1 MFPGQILRLAMIQIF
16 INFIETFPPILGTL
30 LMAMLTVVER
40 LALPVA
46 IAGFH
51 LPVWEAFTL
60 VILGNMVP
68 VVLILM
74 LAEKFH
80 KWISAHDHFFS
91 RGWIHSLD
99 HAQKKFARYEK
110 FGLIGLMLFLIVPTP
125 VNGAFSASLIAF
137 ILGYPMHKSLPY
149 LFAGVVLGN
158 LVTLSLTLGAVK
170 IF

>member
-1 MFPGQILRLAMIQIF
+1 MLQALIHFL
-16 INFIETFPPILGTL
+16 ETFPPVIGTL
-30 LMAMLTVVER
+30 LMATLPLVER
-40 LALPVA
+40 FALPVA

-51 LPVWEAFTL
+51 LPAWEAFLL
-60 VILGNMVP
+60 VVLGNMVP
-68 VVLILM
+68 VVAITL

-80 KWISAHDHFFS
+80 NWISTHDHFFA
-91 RGWIHSLD
+91 RGWIKSID

-110 FGLIGLMLFLIVPTP
+110 YGLIGLLLFLSIPSP

-149 LFAGVVLGN
+149 LFAGVVIGN
-158 LVTLSLTLGAVK
+158 SIVLLATVGVVR

>member
-1 MFPGQILRLAMIQIF
+1 MVQTAIHFF
-16 INFIETFPPILGTL
+16 ETFPPVIGTL
-30 LMAMLTVVER
+30 LMAVLPMVER
-40 LALPVA
+40 FALPVA

-51 LPVWEAFTL
+51 LPAWEAFIL

-68 VVLILM
+68 VVVILL

-80 KWISAHDHFFS
+80 IWVSAHDHFFS
-91 RGWIHSLD
+91 RGWVKSLA

-125 VNGAFSASLIAF
+125 VNGAFSASLVAF
-137 ILGYPMHKSLPY
+137 ILGYPMRKSLPY
-149 LFAGVVLGN
+149 LFAGVVVGN
-158 LVTLSLTLGAVK
+158 IIVLLATAGIVR